1 VWARVLGSAA
11 GGGFPQWNCGC
22 RQCAGVRAG
31 ELPAQARTQASLAV
45 SADRERWFLVNAT
58 PDIGRQLSGLAA
70 CTGPVRRD
78 TARRDTAR
86 RGDVNVEAV
95 RRSPIDAVLLT
106 DAELDHAA
114 GLLSL
119 RESSGLVLRCT
130 AWVQRAL
137 RESGLLGIL
146 ESYTPVAWHE
156 VNPGVRE
163 PLGPGLAVNAIATG
177 SAKRPRYAATLPVD
191 RAAVV
196 GYRFIDTGTGRS
208 LLYLP
213 CLPALDDSLRAELA
227 SADCALVDGTCWSDD
242 ELATVGLGGRTA
254 RSMGHLP
261 VSGPDGSLTE
271 LSPLAVRR
279 RILYTHLNN
288 TNPLLVDDS
297 PERYEVEAAGLAV
310 AVDGTEIEV

>member
-1 VWARVLGSAA
+1 
-11 GGGFPQWNCGC
+11 
-22 RQCAGVRAG
+22 VRAG

-70 CTGPVRRD
+70 CSGPVRRD
-78 TARRDTAR
+78 AAR
-86 RGDVNVEAV
+86 RGDVSVDAV

-156 VNPGVRE
+156 VHPGVRE
-163 PLGPGLAVNAIATG
+163 PLGPGLAVKAIATG
-177 SAKRPRYAATLPVD
+177 STKRPRYAATLPVD

-196 GYRFIDTGTGRS
+196 GYRFTDTATGRS

-213 CLPALDDSLRAELA
+213 CLPAFDDSLRAELA

-242 ELATVGLGGRTA
+242 ELATVGLSGRTA
-254 RSMGHLP
+254 LSMGHLP

-271 LSPLAVRR
+271 LAPLAARR

-310 AVDGTEIEV
+310 AADGTEIEV